1 MEYSPEN
8 FLSSNSYMKPG
19 KILEYF
25 MLAFV
30 VIVMNSCATAL
41 QVGEMIPHVDYSAF
55 TSTDKTIKVQ
65 EVYGGELTN
74 PMGMSKIES
83 KGFQDALVTTLR
95 KSGIFKEVFIDRS
108 GDYELKTQIVSQKM
122 ASWLATTNVT
132 LFVHYRL
139 FETKTNKEVWSQSFL
154 SQYDADNLN
163 KGPHANEG
171 AVRDNLTQLLK
182 KLADF
187 MNKLNKK

>member
-1 MEYSPEN
+1 
-8 FLSSNSYMKPG
+8 MKPA

-25 MLAFV
+25 ILAFV
-30 VIVMNSCATAL
+30 VTIMNSCTTAL
-41 QVGEMIPHVDYSAF
+41 QVGEMIPYVDYSAF

-74 PMGMSKIES
+74 PRGMSKIES
-83 KGFQDALVTTLR
+83 KSFQDALVTTLK

-122 ASWLATTNVT
+122 ESWLAATNVT

-139 FETKTNKEVWSQSFL
+139 FETKRNKEVWSESLL
-154 SQYDADNLN
+154 SQYDTDNLN
-163 KGPHANEG
+163 KKPHPNEG